1 MGVRVKKNKAIFN
14 DFGKRTEKEL
24 VTELRKSAD
33 RIEAGYKAGVPVD
46 TGALKAS
53 INTQES
59 EKGLVQMIG
68 SNLEYAPYVEFGTGG
83 LVEVPAGLEE
93 YALQFKGS
101 GIKEVNLPARPA
113 LYPTA
118 RVEFVKLVDKLRKK

>member
-1 MGVRVKKNKAIFN
+1 MGIRVKKNKAIFN

-24 VTELRKSAD
+24 ITELRKSAE

-46 TGALKAS
+46 TGSLKSS

-59 EKGLVQMIG
+59 ERGLVQMIG
-68 SNLEYAPYVEFGTGG
+68 SNKEYAPYVEFGTGG
-83 LVEVPAGLEE
+83 LVDVPAGLEE
-93 YALQFKGS
+93 YAIQFKGA

-118 RVEFVKLVDKLRKK
+118 RVQFVKLMDKLKKK